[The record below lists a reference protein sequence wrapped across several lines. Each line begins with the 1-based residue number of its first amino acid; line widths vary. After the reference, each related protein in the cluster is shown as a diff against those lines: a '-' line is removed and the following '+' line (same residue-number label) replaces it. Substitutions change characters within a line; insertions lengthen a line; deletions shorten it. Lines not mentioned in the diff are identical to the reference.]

1 MKIIKCDLC
10 NKRVKNEPVTAGI
23 GFFPKAELC
32 EKCGSPILKFLKKHK
47 FLESKK
53 IKK

>member
-10 NKRVKNEPVTAGI
+10 KKRIKGEAVTAGI

-32 EKCGSPILKFLKKHK
+32 KKCGSPILKFLKRHK
-47 FLESKK
+47 FIEPEKTKK
-53 IKK
+53 